1 MVILKLKYSRDTDFV
16 VVVLLL
22 SVLIITIIYFC
33 KVSHFKLQY
42 KGLQYSQRHSV
53 INHCDRRITHLGDL
67 DISFVLLNISS
78 TFLLHLEC
86 YLLKCI
92 TEKAYQ
98 NKYL

>member
-16 VVVLLL
+16 SVLLL
-22 SVLIITIIYFC
+22 SVLMITIIYFC

-42 KGLQYSQRHSV
+42 KELQYSQRHSE
-53 INHCDRRITHLGDL
+53 INHCDRDITHLGDL
-67 DISFVLLNISS
+67 DISFVYLNISS

-86 YLLKCI
+86 YLLQCI

-98 NKYL
+98 NK